1 MSNDPLGTNI
11 STDLVNNVKGGLE
24 NQSKVRVPKLS
35 HAKVQIRRIQL
46 GYCYSEGD
54 ITKAAMRLS
63 FRINRMQFNKV
74 IPVE

>member
-11 STDLVNNVKGGLE
+11 STDLVNSMRGGLE
-24 NQSKVRVPKLS
+24 NQSKVRVPTLS
-35 HAKVQIRRIQL
+35 HAKVQNRRIQL
-46 GYCYSEGD
+46 GYCHSEGD

-63 FRINRMQFNKV
+63 FRINRVQFNKV